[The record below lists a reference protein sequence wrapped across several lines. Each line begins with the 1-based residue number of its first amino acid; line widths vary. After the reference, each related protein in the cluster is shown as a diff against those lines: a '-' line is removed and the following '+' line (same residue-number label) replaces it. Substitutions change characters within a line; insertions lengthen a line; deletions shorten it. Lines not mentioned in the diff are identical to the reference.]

1 LLLGR
6 HRTCKGVTKALLGHR
21 IKALLL
27 LGHLVKATETAE
39 ATLLLL
45 GHHCAL
51 RHRIGN
57 AKATTEALLLGHL
70 VKTAETTKATLLTTK
85 AATKARLTTK
95 AAEAALLEHTAHR

>member
-27 LGHLVKATETAE
+27 LGHLVKT
-39 ATLLLL
+39 
-45 GHHCAL
+45 
-51 RHRIGN
+51 
-57 AKATTEALLLGHL
+57 AKATTEA
-70 VKTAETTKATLLTTK
+70 TLLTAKATTEAAAEAALLTAK